1 MNLESLQAFFV
12 PALLVAFPLIAAIC
26 LNFIHGRDRAVK
38 GFALISVIVV
48 LLLPWITQY
57 GVYWFGGHPY
67 VDNIEGTN
75 IMLSKLNLAIVYNF
89 GVIQKIFI
97 ALLALLASAA
107 IVIHFTERTS
117 GVYIAMIM
125 LGIASASAVIMADD
139 VFNIFVF
146 LEILTISQAA
156 LVIAVGSVK
165 AYKTA
170 LKYLILGGVAG
181 SAILLGISLLLGKYG
196 MLNVS
201 DLHNVIVSEAQSGI
215 SQTLIIA
222 CALIFTGWL
231 FESGM
236 VPFHIIKSDVYSK
249 ARPSVAAFM
258 QTQTKFI
265 LVAMWVII
273 LRLFYG
279 IPTFNAL
286 VLGVAVL
293 SMIFGVIMALKQTEF
308 TRLLAYVAVAQAGL
322 VGVGLGIATKAS
334 VSAGVF
340 HAINDAMAMAILF
353 LSASIVLQI
362 TKTLNMHKVG
372 GLLWKTGSIPLWSML
387 GIFAVSGMPPFNT
400 YQSEFRIISAAS
412 EAGYPELSVLII
424 LTSIATFVAL
434 MKGFYA
440 VYLKEGQDYLGK
452 GEKEEAAYS
461 IRIEFVMAILL
472 AICLGIGLFPQSVL
486 QYVQQFVISLG
497 VI

>member
-1 MNLESLQAFFV
+1 MNLEDYFV

-38 GFALISVIVV
+38 GFAILSIICV

-57 GVYWFGGHPY
+57 GVYWFGGHPS
-67 VDNIEGTN
+67 VENIGEGTN
-75 IMLSKLNLAIVYNF
+75 IMLSKLNLAIVYNY
-89 GVIQKIFI
+89 GVVQKIFI
-97 ALLALLASAA
+97 GLLALLASAA
-107 IVIHFTERTS
+107 IVIHFTEKVS
-117 GVYIAMIM
+117 GVYAAMIM
-125 LGIASASAVIMADD
+125 LGIASTSAVIMADD

-156 LVIAVGSVK
+156 LVIAVGSVR

-181 SAILLGISLLLGKYG
+181 SSILLGISILLGKYG

-201 DLHNVIVSEAQSGI
+201 DLHKVITLEFKSAEGI
-215 SQTLIIA
+215 SQTLIVA
-222 CALIFTGWL
+222 CALIFVGWL

-258 QTQTKFI
+258 QTQTKFV
-265 LVAMWVII
+265 LVALWVII

-286 VLGVAVL
+286 VLGVATL
-293 SMIFGVIMALKQTEF
+293 SMVFGVMMALRQTEL

-322 VGVGLGIATKAS
+322 VGVGLGIATRDSITAS
-334 VSAGVF
+334 VF
-340 HAINDAMAMAILF
+340 HAVNDAVAMAILF
-353 LSASIVLQI
+353 LSASVILQV
-362 TKTLNMHKVG
+362 TKTMDMHKMG
-372 GLLWKTGSIPLWSML
+372 GLLWKVGFVPLWSML

-412 EAGYPELSVLII
+412 QAGYPELTVLII

-434 MKGFYA
+434 IKGFYSI
-440 VYLKEGQDYLGK
+440 YLREGQNYL
-452 GEKEEAAYS
+452 EKEESEKVPYS
-461 IRIEFVMAILL
+461 ERIELL
-472 AICLGIGLFPQSVL
+472 MIVLLGICIGIGLYPQNIL
-486 QYVQQFVISLG
+486 YYVQQFVNNLG

>member
-1 MNLESLQAFFV
+1 MNLENFFV

-26 LNFIHGRDRAVK
+26 LNFLHGRDTAVK
-38 GFALISVIVV
+38 VFAILSVIIV

-75 IMLSKLNLAIVYNF
+75 IMLTKLNLAIVYNF
-89 GVIQKIFI
+89 GIIQKLFI
-97 ALLALLASAA
+97 GLLALLASAA
-107 IVIHFTERTS
+107 IIIHFTEKTS
-117 GVYIAMIM
+117 GVYAAMIM

-156 LVIAVGSVK
+156 LVIAVGSIK

-170 LKYLILGGVAG
+170 IKYLILGGVAG
-181 SAILLGISLLLGKYG
+181 SAILLGIAILLGTYG
-196 MLNVS
+196 LLNVS
-201 DLHNVIVSEAQSGI
+201 DLHTVIAEEMKTGI
-215 SQTLIIA
+215 PQPLVIA

-249 ARPSVAAFM
+249 ARPSVGAFM

-265 LVAMWVII
+265 LVALWVII

-293 SMIFGVIMALKQTEF
+293 SMIFGIIMALKQTEL

-322 VGVGLGIATKAS
+322 VGVGLGIATEAS
-334 VSAGVF
+334 VSASVF
-340 HAINDAMAMAILF
+340 HAINDAVAMAVLF

-362 TKTLNMHKVG
+362 TKTVDMHKMG
-372 GLLWKTGSIPLWSML
+372 GLLWKTGLVPLLTML
-387 GIFAVSGMPPFNT
+387 GIFAVAGMPPFNT

-412 EAGYPELSVLII
+412 EAGYPEISVLII

-434 MKGFYA
+434 IKGFYA
-440 VYLKEGQDYLGK
+440 IYLKEGQDYLQK
-452 GEKEEAAYS
+452 SEKEEKTYS
-461 IRIEFVMAILL
+461 DRIEYLMVILIG
-472 AICLGIGLFPQSVL
+472 ICLGIGLFPQYIL
-486 QYVQQFVISLG
+486 QYIQEFVTTLG

>member
-1 MNLESLQAFFV
+1 MNVEDFFV

-26 LNFIHGRDRAVK
+26 LNFIHGKDRAVK
-38 GFALISVIVV
+38 GFAILCIIVV

-57 GVYWFGGHPY
+57 GIYWFGGHPY
-67 VDNIEGTN
+67 VDNMKGTN
-75 IMLSKLNLAIVYNF
+75 IMIEKLNLAIVYNY
-89 GVIQKIFI
+89 GVIQKFFI
-97 ALLALLASAA
+97 ALMALLASAA
-107 IVIHFTERTS
+107 IIIHFLEKAS
-117 GVYIAMIM
+117 GVYAAMIM

-156 LVIAVGSVK
+156 LVIAVGTIK

-170 LKYLILGGVAG
+170 IKYLILGGVAG
-181 SAILLGISLLLGKYG
+181 SSILLGIALLLGRYG

-201 DLHNVIVSEAQSGI
+201 DLHRVISEEAQTGV
-215 SQTLIIA
+215 SQTLIVA
-222 CALIFTGWL
+222 CALIFVGWL

-265 LVAMWVII
+265 LVALWVII

-279 IPTFNAL
+279 ISTFHAL
-286 VLGVAVL
+286 VLGVAIL
-293 SMIFGVIMALKQTEF
+293 SMVFGVMMALKQTDF

-334 VSAGVF
+334 VSASVF

-353 LSASIVLQI
+353 LSASVVLQI
-362 TKTLNMHKVG
+362 TQTMNMHKTG
-372 GLLWKTGSIPLWSML
+372 GLLWKTGLIPLWSML

-400 YQSEFRIISAAS
+400 YQSEFRIIAAAS
-412 EAGYPELSVLII
+412 EAGYPELTVLII

-434 MKGFYA
+434 IKGFYA
-440 VYLKEGQDYLGK
+440 LYLKEGEKYLQ
-452 GEKEEAAYS
+452 KEEMVKTPYS
-461 IRIEFVMAILL
+461 ERTEYVMIILL
-472 AICLGIGLFPQSVL
+472 AICIGIGLFPQSVL
-486 QYVQQFVISLG
+486 QHVQEFVLSLG

>member
-1 MNLESLQAFFV
+1 MNVEDLFV

-38 GFALISVIVV
+38 GFAILCIIIV

-57 GVYWFGGHPY
+57 GIYWFGGHPY
-67 VDNIEGTN
+67 VDNLEGTN
-75 IMLSKLNLAIVYNF
+75 IMLSKLNLAIVYNY
-89 GVIQKIFI
+89 GVIQKFFI
-97 ALLALLASAA
+97 ALMALLASAA
-107 IVIHFTERTS
+107 IVIHFLEKTS
-117 GVYIAMIM
+117 GVYAAMIM

-156 LVIAVGSVK
+156 LVIAVGSVR

-181 SAILLGISLLLGKYG
+181 SSILLGIAILLGKYG

-201 DLHNVIVSEAQSGI
+201 DLHRVISLEAETGI
-215 SQTLIIA
+215 SQALIVA
-222 CALIFTGWL
+222 CALIFLGWL

-236 VPFHIIKSDVYSK
+236 APFHIIKSDVYSK

-265 LVAMWVII
+265 LVALWVII

-279 IPTFNAL
+279 IPTFHAL
-286 VLGVAVL
+286 VLGVAIL
-293 SMIFGVIMALKQTEF
+293 SMVFGVIMALKQTEF

-322 VGVGLGIATKAS
+322 VGVGLGIATRAS
-334 VSAGVF
+334 VSASIF

-353 LSASIVLQI
+353 LSASVVLQI
-362 TKTLNMHKVG
+362 TKTMDMHKTG
-372 GLLWKTGSIPLWSML
+372 GLLWKTGLVPLWCML

-412 EAGYPELSVLII
+412 EAGYPELTVLII

-434 MKGFYA
+434 IKGFYSL
-440 VYLKEGQDYLGK
+440 YLKEGQNYL
-452 GEKEEAAYS
+452 KEEEMAKTTYS
-461 IRIEFVMAILL
+461 ERAEYLMIVLL
-472 AICLGIGLFPQSVL
+472 AICIGVGFFPQSVL
-486 QYVQQFVISLG
+486 QHVQEFVISLG

>member
-1 MNLESLQAFFV
+1 MNYENFFV
-12 PALLVAFPLIAAIC
+12 PALLVAFPLISAIC

-38 GFALISVIVV
+38 GFAFLSIIVV

-57 GVYWFGGHPY
+57 GMYFFGGHPY
-67 VDNIEGTN
+67 VENVEGTN

-89 GVIQKIFI
+89 GIIQKIFI

-107 IVIHFTERTS
+107 ILVHFTERVS
-117 GVYIAMIM
+117 GVYTAMIM

-156 LVIAVGSVK
+156 LVIAVGSIR

-170 LKYLILGGVAG
+170 IKYLILGGVAG
-181 SAILLGISLLLGKYG
+181 SSILLGIAILLGRYG

-201 DLHNVIVSEAQSGI
+201 DLHKAITLESQVGI
-215 SQTLIIA
+215 PHALVVA
-222 CALIFTGWL
+222 CALIFIGWL

-236 VPFHIIKSDVYSK
+236 VPFHIIKSDIYSK
-249 ARPSVAAFM
+249 ARPSVGAFM
-258 QTQTKFI
+258 QTQTKFV
-265 LVAMWVII
+265 LVALWVII

-279 IPTFNAL
+279 ISTFNAL
-286 VLGVAVL
+286 ILGVATL
-293 SMIFGVIMALKQTEF
+293 SMVFGVIMALKQTEF

-322 VGVGLGIATKAS
+322 VGVGLGIATQAS
-334 VSAGVF
+334 VSASVF
-340 HAINDAMAMAILF
+340 HAINDAIAMAILF
-353 LSASIVLQI
+353 LSASIILQL
-362 TKTLNMHKVG
+362 TKTMDLHKMG
-372 GLLWKTGSIPLWSML
+372 GLLWKTGLVPLWSML

-412 EAGYPELSVLII
+412 QAGYPELTVIII

-434 MKGFYA
+434 IKGFYSI
-440 VYLKEGQDYLGK
+440 YLKEGQDYLSQ
-452 GEKEEAAYS
+452 KEMDKTPYS
-461 IRIEFVMAILL
+461 DRTEYVMLLLL
-472 AICLGIGLFPQSVL
+472 AICLAIGLFPQNIL
-486 QYVQQFVISLG
+486 QYIQQFVSSIG

>member
-1 MNLESLQAFFV
+1 MNVEDLFV

-38 GFALISVIVV
+38 GFAILCIIIV

-57 GVYWFGGHPY
+57 GVYLFGGHPY
-67 VDNIEGTN
+67 VDNLEGTN
-75 IMLSKLNLAIVYNF
+75 IMLSKLNLAIVYNY
-89 GVIQKIFI
+89 GVIQKLFI
-97 ALLALLASAA
+97 ALMALLASAA
-107 IVIHFTERTS
+107 IVIHFLEKTS
-117 GVYIAMIM
+117 GVYAAMIM

-156 LVIAVGSVK
+156 LVIAVGSVR

-181 SAILLGISLLLGKYG
+181 SSILLGIAILLGKYG

-201 DLHNVIVSEAQSGI
+201 DLHRVISLEAETGI
-215 SQTLIIA
+215 SQALIVA
-222 CALIFTGWL
+222 CALIFLGWL

-265 LVAMWVII
+265 LVALWVII

-279 IPTFNAL
+279 IPTFHAL
-286 VLGVAVL
+286 VLGVAIL
-293 SMIFGVIMALKQTEF
+293 SMVFGVIMALKQTEF

-322 VGVGLGIATKAS
+322 VGVGLGIATRAS
-334 VSAGVF
+334 VSASIF

-353 LSASIVLQI
+353 LSASVVLQI
-362 TKTLNMHKVG
+362 TNTMNMRKTG
-372 GLLWKTGSIPLWSML
+372 GLLWKTGLVPLWSML

-400 YQSEFRIISAAS
+400 YQSEFRIIYAAS
-412 EAGYPELSVLII
+412 EAGYPELTVLII

-434 MKGFYA
+434 MKGFYSL
-440 VYLKEGQDYLGK
+440 YLKEGQNYL
-452 GEKEEAAYS
+452 KEEEMAKATYS
-461 IRIEFVMAILL
+461 ERAEYLMIVLL
-472 AICLGIGLFPQSVL
+472 AICIGVGFFPQSVL
-486 QYVQQFVISLG
+486 QHVQEFVISLG

>member
-1 MNLESLQAFFV
+1 MNYENFFV
-12 PALLVAFPLIAAIC
+12 PALLVAFPLISAIC
-26 LNFIHGRDRAVK
+26 LNFIHGKDRAVK
-38 GFALISVIVV
+38 GFAFLSIIVV

-57 GVYWFGGHPY
+57 GVYWFGGHPT
-67 VDNIEGTN
+67 VENVEGTN

-89 GVIQKIFI
+89 GIIQKIFI

-107 IVIHFTERTS
+107 ILVHFTERVS
-117 GVYIAMIM
+117 GVYTAMIM

-156 LVIAVGSVK
+156 LVIAVGSVR

-170 LKYLILGGVAG
+170 IKYLILGGVAG
-181 SAILLGISLLLGKYG
+181 SSILLGIAILLGRYG

-201 DLHNVIVSEAQSGI
+201 DLHKVITVESQVGI
-215 SQTLIIA
+215 SHALIVA
-222 CALIFTGWL
+222 CALIFIGWL

-249 ARPSVAAFM
+249 ARPSVGAFM
-258 QTQTKFI
+258 QTQTKFV
-265 LVAMWVII
+265 LVALWVII

-279 IPTFNAL
+279 ISTFNAL
-286 VLGVAVL
+286 ILGVSIL
-293 SMIFGVIMALKQTEF
+293 SMVFGVIMALRQTEF

-322 VGVGLGIATKAS
+322 VGVGLGIATEAS
-334 VSAGVF
+334 VSASVF
-340 HAINDAMAMAILF
+340 HAINDALAMAILF
-353 LSASIVLQI
+353 LSASIILQI
-362 TKTLNMHKVG
+362 TKTMDLHKMG
-372 GLLWKTGSIPLWSML
+372 GLLWKSGLVPLWSML

-412 EAGYPELSVLII
+412 QAGYPELTVIII

-434 MKGFYA
+434 IKGFYSI
-440 VYLKEGQDYLGK
+440 YLKEGQDYLSA
-452 GEKEEAAYS
+452 KEMDRTPYS
-461 IRIEFVMAILL
+461 DRTEYVMLLLL
-472 AICLGIGLFPQSVL
+472 AICLAIGLFPQNIL
-486 QYVQQFVISLG
+486 QYIQQFVSSIG

>member
-1 MNLESLQAFFV
+1 MNLENFFV

-26 LNFIHGRDRAVK
+26 LNFLHGKDKAVK
-38 GFALISVIVV
+38 GFAILSIIVV

-57 GVYWFGGHPY
+57 GIYLFGGHPY
-67 VDNIEGTN
+67 AENVDGTN
-75 IMLSKLNLAIVYNF
+75 IMLSKLNLAIVYNY
-89 GVIQKIFI
+89 GAVQKIFI
-97 ALLALLASAA
+97 GLLAFLASAA
-107 IVIHFTERTS
+107 IVVHFLEKTS
-117 GVYIAMIM
+117 GVYAAMIM
-125 LGIASASAVIMADD
+125 LGIASTSAVIMADD

-156 LVIAVGSVK
+156 LVIAVGSIK

-181 SAILLGISLLLGKYG
+181 SSILLGIAILLGKYG

-201 DLHNVIVSEAQSGI
+201 DLHTVITVEFESGI
-215 SQTLIIA
+215 SQTLIVA
-222 CALIFTGWL
+222 CALIFVGWL

-258 QTQTKFI
+258 QTQTKFV
-265 LVAMWVII
+265 LVALWII
-273 LRLFYG
+273 VLRLFYG

-286 VLGVAVL
+286 VLGVAIL
-293 SMIFGVIMALKQTEF
+293 SMVFGVMMALKQTEF

-322 VGVGLGIATKAS
+322 VGVGLGIATQAA
-334 VSAGVF
+334 VSASVF

-362 TKTLNMHKVG
+362 TKTMDLHKTG
-372 GLLWKTGSIPLWSML
+372 GLLWKTGLVPLWSMI

-412 EAGYPELSVLII
+412 EAGYPELTVLII

-434 MKGFYA
+434 IKGFYSI
-440 VYLKEGQDYLGK
+440 YLKEGQEYLQK
-452 GEKEEAAYS
+452 GEMDKVTYS
-461 IRIEFVMAILL
+461 ERAEWLMLILI
-472 AICLGIGLFPQSVL
+472 AVCLGIGLFPQQVL
-486 QYVQQFVISLG
+486 EYVQDFVITLG

>member
-1 MNLESLQAFFV
+1 MNVEDFFV

-26 LNFIHGRDRAVK
+26 LNFIHGKDRAVK
-38 GFALISVIVV
+38 GFALLCIIVV

-57 GVYWFGGHPY
+57 GIYWFGGHPY

-75 IMLSKLNLAIVYNF
+75 IMIEKLNLAIVYNY
-89 GVIQKIFI
+89 GVIQKFFI
-97 ALLALLASAA
+97 ALMALLASAA
-107 IVIHFTERTS
+107 IIIHFLEKTS
-117 GVYIAMIM
+117 GVYAAMIM
-125 LGIASASAVIMADD
+125 LGIASASAIIMADD

-156 LVIAVGSVK
+156 LVIAVGTIK

-170 LKYLILGGVAG
+170 IKYLILGGVAG
-181 SAILLGISLLLGKYG
+181 SSILLGIAILLGRYG
-196 MLNVS
+196 MLNVT
-201 DLHNVIVSEAQSGI
+201 DLHRVISEEAQTGI
-215 SQTLIIA
+215 SQALIVA
-222 CALIFTGWL
+222 CALIFVGWL

-258 QTQTKFI
+258 QTQTKFV
-265 LVAMWVII
+265 LVALWVII

-279 IPTFNAL
+279 ISTFHAL
-286 VLGVAVL
+286 VLGVAIL
-293 SMIFGVIMALKQTEF
+293 SMVFGVMMALKQTDF

-334 VSAGVF
+334 VSASVF

-353 LSASIVLQI
+353 LSASVVLQI
-362 TKTLNMHKVG
+362 TKTMNMHKTG
-372 GLLWKTGSIPLWSML
+372 GLLWKTGLIPLWSML

-400 YQSEFRIISAAS
+400 YQSEFRIIAAAS
-412 EAGYPELSVLII
+412 EAGYPELTVLII

-434 MKGFYA
+434 IKGFYA
-440 VYLKEGQDYLGK
+440 LYLKEGENYLQ
-452 GEKEEAAYS
+452 KEEMVKTPYS
-461 IRIEFVMAILL
+461 DRTEYIMIILL
-472 AICLGIGLFPQSVL
+472 AICIGIGLFPQSVL
-486 QYVQQFVISLG
+486 QHVQEFVLSLG

>member
-1 MNLESLQAFFV
+1 MNLEDFFV

-26 LNFIHGRDRAVK
+26 LNFLHGRDRAVK
-38 GFALISVIVV
+38 GFAIISIIVV

-57 GVYWFGGHPY
+57 GIYWFGGHPE
-67 VDNIEGTN
+67 VENIGGTQIN
-75 IMLSKLNLAIVYNF
+75 VMLSKLNLAIVYNYDI
-89 GVIQKIFI
+89 VQKIFI
-97 ALLALLASAA
+97 GLLALLASAA
-107 IVIHFTERTS
+107 IIIHFTEKAS
-117 GVYIAMIM
+117 GVYAAMIM
-125 LGIASASAVIMADD
+125 LGIASTSAVIMADD

-156 LVIAVGSVK
+156 LVIAVGTTR

-170 LKYLILGGVAG
+170 LKYLIFGGVAG
-181 SAILLGISLLLGKYG
+181 SAILLGIAILLGTYG
-196 MLNVS
+196 MLNVT
-201 DLHNVIVSEAQSGI
+201 DLHNIIVVEMQEGI
-215 SQTLIIA
+215 PQTLVIA

-258 QTQTKFI
+258 QTQTKFV
-265 LVAMWVII
+265 LVALWVII

-279 IPTFNAL
+279 ISTFNAL

-322 VGVGLGIATKAS
+322 VGVGLGIATTDSISAS
-334 VSAGVF
+334 VF
-340 HAINDAMAMAILF
+340 HAINDAVAMAILF
-353 LSASIVLQI
+353 LSAAIVLQV
-362 TKTLNMHKVG
+362 TKTVDMHKTG
-372 GLLWKTGSIPLWSML
+372 GLLWKTGLLPLLTLL

-440 VYLKEGQDYLGK
+440 VYLKEGQDYLK
-452 GEKEEAAYS
+452 DGEFAKAVYS
-461 IRIEFVMAILL
+461 ERIEYVMVILIG
-472 AICLGIGLFPQSVL
+472 ICIGIGLYPHDIL
-486 QYVQQFVISLG
+486 RYVREFVIGLG

>member
-1 MNLESLQAFFV
+1 MNLENFFV

-26 LNFIHGRDRAVK
+26 LNFLHGKDRAVK
-38 GFALISVIVV
+38 GFAILSVIVV

-57 GVYWFGGHPY
+57 GIYWFGGHPY
-67 VDNIEGTN
+67 TENVAGTN
-75 IMLSKLNLAIVYNF
+75 IMLSKLNLAIVYNY
-89 GVIQKIFI
+89 GAVQKIFI
-97 ALLALLASAA
+97 GLLAFLASAA
-107 IVIHFTERTS
+107 IVVHFLEKTS
-117 GVYIAMIM
+117 GVYAAMIM
-125 LGIASASAVIMADD
+125 LGIASTSAVIMADD

-156 LVIAVGSVK
+156 LVIAVGSIK

-181 SAILLGISLLLGKYG
+181 SSILLGIAILLGKYG

-201 DLHNVIVSEAQSGI
+201 DLHTVIATEFESGI
-215 SQTLIIA
+215 SQTLIVA
-222 CALIFTGWL
+222 CALIFVGWL

-258 QTQTKFI
+258 QTQTKFV
-265 LVAMWVII
+265 LVALWII
-273 LRLFYG
+273 ALRLFYG

-286 VLGVAVL
+286 VLGVAIL
-293 SMIFGVIMALKQTEF
+293 SMVFGVMMALKQTEF

-322 VGVGLGIATKAS
+322 VGVGLGIATQAS
-334 VSAGVF
+334 VSASVF

-353 LSASIVLQI
+353 LSASVVLQI
-362 TKTLNMHKVG
+362 TKTMDLHKTG
-372 GLLWKTGSIPLWSML
+372 GLLWKTGFVPLWSMI

-412 EAGYPELSVLII
+412 EAGYPELTVLII

-434 MKGFYA
+434 IKGFYSI
-440 VYLKEGQDYLGK
+440 YLKEGQEYLQ
-452 GEKEEAAYS
+452 KEEMDKVTYS
-461 IRIEFVMAILL
+461 DRAEWLMLILI
-472 AICLGIGLFPQSVL
+472 AVCLGIGLFPQQVL
-486 QYVQQFVISLG
+486 EYIQEFVITLG

>member
-1 MNLESLQAFFV
+1 MNVEDFFV
-12 PALLVAFPLIAAIC
+12 PALLVAFPLIAAMC
-26 LNFIHGRDRAVK
+26 LNIIHGKDRAVK
-38 GFALISVIVV
+38 GFAILSIVVV

-57 GVYWFGGHPY
+57 GIYWFGGHPY
-67 VDNIEGTN
+67 AENIEGTN
-75 IMLSKLNLAIVYNF
+75 IMLDKLNLAIVYNY
-89 GVIQKIFI
+89 GVIQKLFI
-97 ALLALLASAA
+97 ALMALLASAA
-107 IVIHFTERTS
+107 IVIHFLEKAS
-117 GVYIAMIM
+117 GVYAAMIM

-156 LVIAVGSVK
+156 LVIAVGTIK

-181 SAILLGISLLLGKYG
+181 SSILLGIALLLGRYG

-201 DLHNVIVSEAQSGI
+201 DLHYVITEEAKVGI
-215 SQTLIIA
+215 SQTLIVA
-222 CALIFTGWL
+222 CALIFVGWL

-258 QTQTKFI
+258 QTQTKFV
-265 LVAMWVII
+265 LVALWVII

-279 IPTFNAL
+279 ISTFHAL
-286 VLGVAVL
+286 VLGVAIL
-293 SMIFGVIMALKQTEF
+293 SMVFGVMMALKQTDLA
-308 TRLLAYVAVAQAGL
+308 RLLAYVAVAQAGL

-334 VSAGVF
+334 VSASVF
-340 HAINDAMAMAILF
+340 HAINDAMAMAIMF
-353 LSASIVLQI
+353 LSASVVLQI
-362 TKTLNMHKVG
+362 TKTMNMHKTG
-372 GLLWKTGSIPLWSML
+372 GLLWKTGLIPLWSML

-412 EAGYPELSVLII
+412 EAGYPELTVLII

-440 VYLKEGQDYLGK
+440 VYLKEGENYLQ
-452 GEKEEAAYS
+452 KEEMAKTPYS
-461 IRIEFVMAILL
+461 ERAEYIMVILL
-472 AICLGIGLFPQSVL
+472 AICIGIGLFPQSVL
-486 QYVQQFVISLG
+486 QHVQEFVLSLG